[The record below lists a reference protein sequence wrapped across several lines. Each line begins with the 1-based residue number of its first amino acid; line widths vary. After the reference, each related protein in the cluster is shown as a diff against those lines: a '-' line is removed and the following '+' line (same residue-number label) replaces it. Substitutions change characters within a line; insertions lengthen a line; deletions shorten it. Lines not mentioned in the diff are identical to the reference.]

1 MGACGVVLSMN
12 MAEPEGTIDLGPA
25 ARRLAD
31 LVARVPD
38 EDLTRPTPCPAY
50 ALGDLIEHVGGMAI
64 AFTAA
69 ASKERDARTDQAPPG
84 DAARLSA
91 DWRERIPRDLR
102 ALGLAWQEP
111 GAWLGMTR
119 IAGMDTPAET
129 VGLVLADELAV
140 HGWDVA
146 RASRQPYACEPDVL
160 EAARQF
166 LEMFASPDAPSGPE
180 VPFGPATVLL
190 PEAPLL
196 DRVVALA
203 GRDPGWSPA

>member
-1 MGACGVVLSMN
+1 MS
-12 MAEPEGTIDLGPA
+12 MAEAANAIDLGPP
-25 ARRLAD
+25 ARRLAG
-31 LVARVPD
+31 LVARIPE
-38 EDLTRPTPCPAY
+38 EDLTLPTPCPAY
-50 ALGDLIEHVGGMAI
+50 ALGDLIEHVGGLAI
-64 AFTAA
+64 AFAAA
-69 ASKERDARTDQAPPG
+69 ASKERDERTGQAPPG
-84 DAARLSA
+84 DAARLGA
-91 DWRERIPRDLR
+91 DWRERIPRDLE

-119 IAGMDTPAET
+119 IADMDTPAET

-146 RASRQPYACEPDVL
+146 RATRQPYTCEPDVL

-203 GRDPGWSPA
+203 GRDPGWSPPDHQPT

>member
-1 MGACGVVLSMN
+1 MSM
-12 MAEPEGTIDLGPA
+12 AASELEVDLGPA

-31 LVARVPD
+31 LVARIPD
-38 EDLTRPTPCPAY
+38 QDLAGPTPCPAY
-50 ALGDLIEHVGGMAI
+50 ALGDLVEHVGGMAI
-64 AFTAA
+64 AFAA
-69 ASKERDARTDQAPPG
+69 AARKERDTRTDQPPPG
-84 DAARLSA
+84 DAARLGA
-91 DWRERIPRDLR
+91 DWRERIPEDLR
-102 ALGLAWQEP
+102 ALGVAWEEPAAWQ
-111 GAWLGMTR
+111 GMTR
-119 IAGMDTPAET
+119 IGGMDTPAET
-129 VGLVLADELAV
+129 AGLVLADELAV

-146 RASRQPYACEPDVL
+146 RATRQPYTCEPEVL

-203 GRDPGWSPA
+203 GRDPGWALA

>member
-1 MGACGVVLSMN
+1 M
-12 MAEPEGTIDLGPA
+12 E
-25 ARRLAD
+25 
-31 LVARVPD
+31 
-38 EDLTRPTPCPAY
+38 
-50 ALGDLIEHVGGMAI
+50 
-64 AFTAA
+64 
-69 ASKERDARTDQAPPG
+69 
-84 DAARLSA
+84 
-91 DWRERIPRDLR
+91 
-102 ALGLAWQEP
+102 
-111 GAWLGMTR
+111 
-119 IAGMDTPAET
+119 TPAET

-146 RASRQPYACEPDVL
+146 RATGQPYTCEPDVL

-203 GRDPGWSPA
+203 GRDPSWTPA